1 MLFPLQQQAIYFV
14 EFIDKIYYLRNPRT
28 NKPTMNETITE
39 VHPLTPFTPPH
50 ARILMLG
57 SFPPPRKR
65 WSMEFF
71 YPNFTNDMWRIFGL
85 IFFNDKDHFVEGKRF
100 CQERLEAFL
109 TEKGIALSDAATV
122 VRRLKGNASD
132 ASLEVV
138 ETIDLAALLEKIPH
152 CHTIVTTGQ
161 KSTDTLLAMTGA
173 PTPPIGGFIDFVYAG
188 RPLRLYRMP
197 SSSRAYPKP
206 LAEKAAIY
214 QTLFEEHIAP

>member
-1 MLFPLQQQAIYFV
+1 M
-14 EFIDKIYYLRNPRT
+14 T
-28 NKPTMNETITE
+28 ETITE
-39 VHPLTPFTPPH
+39 IHPLAPFLPPH

-85 IFFNDKDHFVEGKRF
+85 IFFNDKDYFVEGKRF
-100 CQERLEAFL
+100 NQERLEAFL
-109 TEKGIALSDAATV
+109 TEQGIALSDAAAE

-138 ETIDLAALLEKIPH
+138 KPLDLADMLKKIPH
-152 CHTIVTTGQ
+152 CRAIVTTGQ
-161 KSTDTLLAMTGA
+161 KATETLLAMTGA
-173 PTPPIGGFIDFVYAG
+173 PTPPIGGFVDFVYAD

-214 QTLFEEHIAP
+214 RTLFEGTSLL

>member
-1 MLFPLQQQAIYFV
+1 M
-14 EFIDKIYYLRNPRT
+14 T
-28 NKPTMNETITE
+28 ETITE
-39 VHPLTPFTPPH
+39 AHPLAPFLPPH

-71 YPNFTNDMWRIFGL
+71 YPNFTNDMWRIFGI
-85 IFFNDKDHFVEGKRF
+85 IFFNDKDYFIEGKRF
-100 CQERLEAFL
+100 CQERLETFL
-109 TEKGIALSDAATV
+109 TEQGIAVSDAATV

-132 ASLEVV
+132 ASLEIV
-138 ETIDLAALLEKIPH
+138 EPLNLTKLLEQIPH

-161 KSTDTLLAMTGA
+161 KATETLLAMTGA
-173 PTPPIGGFIDFVYAG
+173 TTPPIGGFVDFTYAN

-206 LAEKAAIY
+206 LIEKAEIY
-214 QTLFEEHIAP
+214 RTLFEV